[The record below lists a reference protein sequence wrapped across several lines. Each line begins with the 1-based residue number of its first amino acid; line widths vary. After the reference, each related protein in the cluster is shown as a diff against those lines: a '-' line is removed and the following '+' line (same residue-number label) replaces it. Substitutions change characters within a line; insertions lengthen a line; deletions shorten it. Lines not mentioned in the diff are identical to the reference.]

1 MISFPFPRP
10 SSQMLAD
17 SSCVGFCPICFE
29 EYKGDPAEILVG
41 LIKTCGHFFHFECI
55 WEWLENHRTCPL
67 CRGPAH
73 LRETDIKGLA
83 LRHVEAYKECVL
95 AADGSTDAPEVKKV
109 PSGSD
114 TVEAGTSGSAV
125 CDATAGTS
133 SPGVAT
139 AEEATEDTGVRQSE
153 SYQAQNPI
161 YTVCRPGSI
170 VVAVDIED
178 TADRRR
184 QDGDASDTTSSSSS
198 GTTNGATSAV
208 GTTGATPSGS
218 QRNQADTSSTGA
230 ERKSHAEVAS
240 AHDNP
245 AFVVDDEAT

>member
-1 MISFPFPRP
+1 
-10 SSQMLAD
+10 MLAD

-133 SPGVAT
+133 SPGVAM
-139 AEEATEDTGVRQSE
+139 AEEATEDTEVSQSE

-170 VVAVDIED
+170 VVAVDIE
-178 TADRRR
+178 ADRRR
-184 QDGDASDTTSSSSS
+184 QDGDASDTTSSSS
-198 GTTNGATSAV
+198 GTTNGATSAA
-208 GTTGATPSGS
+208 GTTEATPSGS